1 MKKTTIELYMR
12 LIIIFICLCCFSC
25 KNKSTLE
32 NVVQD
37 ETQEKKVRLWNDA
50 IGYTKYDW
58 QLDSIYSRLGIKDSK
73 NNMKW
78 KAAICPHDAYKYSG
92 RLYYES
98 LKGINANTIILVG
111 VAHFA
116 RNFDLQDKI
125 IFGDFT
131 HWESPYG
138 DLKVSDLNSEIIE
151 QLPQSSYIIHNE
163 IYKTEHSIEGIVP
176 FLHRKNKNLEI
187 IPILVPYINYET
199 IEGVSNNLSNVV
211 SKILK
216 EKNLEYGKDVAIVIS
231 NDAVHYGNEGFS
243 SDLAPFGVDDKGI
256 KKARAL
262 DMEIIEKCLVDE
274 IGNEKVKKF
283 TEYTVQNNDYKEYKW
298 VWCGRYSVPFGVS
311 FANKLNQALN
321 NKPLSGTFLEYET
334 SIDHDLIKVED
345 LGVETKT
352 IANQNHWVAY
362 TSIKFE

>member
-1 MKKTTIELYMR
+1 MR
-12 LIIIFICLCCFSC
+12 LIIIFICICCLSC
-25 KNKSTLE
+25 KNKAKLK

-37 ETQEKKVRLWNDA
+37 QTLEKKIRYWNDPV
-50 IGYTKYDW
+50 GYTKYDW
-58 QLDSIYSRLGIKDSK
+58 QLDSIYSRLDIKDSK
-73 NNMKW
+73 NSMQW
-78 KAAICPHDAYKYSG
+78 KAAISPHDAYKYSG

-98 LKGINANTIILVG
+98 LKGINSNTIILVG

-138 DLKVSDLNSEIIE
+138 ELKVSHLNSKIIE
-151 QLPQSSYIIHNE
+151 QLPQSSYLVHNE
-163 IYKTEHSIEGIVP
+163 IYETEHSLEAIVP

-187 IPILVPYINYET
+187 IPILVPYINYKT
-199 IEGVSNNLSNVV
+199 IEGVSNDLSNVV

-216 EKNLEYGKDVAIVIS
+216 EKNLEYGKDVSIVIS
-231 NDAVHYGNEGFS
+231 SDAVHYGNEGWS
-243 SDLAPFGVDDKGI
+243 KDLAPFGVDDEGI

-283 TEYTVQNNDYKEYKW
+283 TEYTVQANDYKEYKW

-311 FANKLNQALN
+311 FANKLNQVLHS
-321 NKPLSGTFLEYET
+321 KPLSGTFLEYQT

-362 TSIKFE
+362 ASIKFE

>member
-1 MKKTTIELYMR
+1 MR
-12 LIIIFICLCCFSC
+12 LIIIFICLCCFGC
-25 KNKSTLE
+25 KNKTTSE
-32 NVVQD
+32 KVVQD

-58 QLDSIYSRLGIKDSK
+58 QLDSIYNRLDIKDSK

-78 KAAICPHDAYKYSG
+78 KVAICPHDAYKYSG

-98 LKGINANTIILVG
+98 LKGINSNIIILVG

-125 IFGDFT
+125 IFGNFT

-138 DLKVSDLNSEIIE
+138 DLKISDLNSEIIE
-151 QLPQSSYIIHNE
+151 GLPQSSYIVHNE
-163 IYKTEHSIEGIVP
+163 IYKTEHSIEAILP

-199 IEGVSNNLSNVV
+199 IEGVSNNLSKIV

-243 SDLAPFGVDDKGI
+243 RNLAPFGVDEKGI

-274 IGNEKVKKF
+274 ISNEKVKKF

-311 FANKLNQALN
+311 FANKLNLALN
-321 NKPLSGTFLEYET
+321 NKSLIGTFLEYET
-334 SIDHDLIKVED
+334 SIDHELIKVED
-345 LGVETKT
+345 LGIETKT

-362 TSIKFE
+362 TSIKYE